1 MTTPQRQASMAAAER
16 STGASATGRETIL
29 PMSGRESIVPMSG
42 GEATV
47 SGPSI
52 HVIRARKLLLGGLAG
67 GLVAAVLSLVLFTVL
82 DGTRG
87 LASAAL
93 ASAMVLFFYGVGQLV
108 MVAFADAG
116 ARTLLAVSM
125 ASYTGRVVVL
135 GLVLLVYNK
144 NADAFP
150 ALWPMAIF
158 LTTIAVVVGWI
169 AVEIWVFN
177 RLRIGVYDTEYVS
190 PVPDEDQQ

>member
-16 STGASATGRETIL
+16 STGASATGRESIV
-29 PMSGRESIVPMSG
+29 PMSGRKSIVPMSG

-190 PVPDEDQQ
+190 PASDEDQQ

>member
-1 MTTPQRQASMAAAER
+1 
-16 STGASATGRETIL
+16 
-29 PMSGRESIVPMSG
+29 V
-42 GEATV
+42 V
-47 SGPSI
+47 
-52 HVIRARKLLLGGLAG
+52 RARKLLFG
-67 GLVAAVLSLVLFTVL
+67 GLVGGVGAAVLSMVLFTVL

-135 GLVLLVYNK
+135 GLVLLLYNRHTE
-144 NADAFP
+144 AFP
-150 ALWPMAIF
+150 DLWPMAIF
-158 LTTIAVVVGWI
+158 ITTIAVVAGWI
-169 AVEIWVFN
+169 AVEIWVFS
-177 RLRIGVYDTEYVS
+177 RLRIGVYDTEYAS
-190 PVPDEDQQ
+190 RPVEEDEQ

>member
-1 MTTPQRQASMAAAER
+1 MTSPHRPAPAAAAER
-16 STGASATGRETIL
+16 SPGASTSDSEA
-29 PMSGRESIVPMSG
+29 IVG
-42 GEATV
+42 
-47 SGPSI
+47 GPSI
-52 HVIRARKLLLGGLAG
+52 HVVRARRLLVG
-67 GLVAAVLSLVLFTVL
+67 GLVGGVAAAVLSLIVFTVL

-87 LASAAL
+87 LASAGL
-93 ASAMVLFFYGVGQLV
+93 AAVMVLFFYGVGQLV

-144 NADAFP
+144 NTDAFP

-158 LTTIAVVVGWI
+158 LTTVAVVVGWI
-169 AVEIWVFN
+169 VVEVWVFN

-190 PVPDEDQQ
+190 PDVDEDRP

>member
-1 MTTPQRQASMAAAER
+1 MTTPIGPATEAAPGSSSGPAAGGKR
-16 STGASATGRETIL
+16 STGAS
-29 PMSGRESIVPMSG
+29 
-42 GEATV
+42 

-52 HVIRARKLLLGGLAG
+52 HVRRARKLLLGGLVG
-67 GLVAAVLSLVLFTVL
+67 GVAAAVLSMVLFTIL

-87 LASAAL
+87 LASAVL

-116 ARTLLAVSM
+116 ARTLMAVSM

-144 NADAFP
+144 HRDAFP
-150 ALWPMAIF
+150 DLWPLAIF
-158 LTTIAVVVGWI
+158 ITTIAVVVGWI

-177 RLRIGVYDTEYVS
+177 RLRIDIYDTEYVS
-190 PVPDEDQQ
+190 PDVAEDEQ

>member
-1 MTTPQRQASMAAAER
+1 MTTPQRQAPAAAAER
-16 STGASATGRETIL
+16 SPDAPTTDS
-29 PMSGRESIVPMSG
+29 
-42 GEATV
+42 EATV

-52 HVIRARKLLLGGLAG
+52 HVLRARRLLVG
-67 GLVAAVLSLVLFTVL
+67 GLVGGGAAAVLALVLFTLL

-87 LASAAL
+87 LASAGL
-93 ASAMVLFFYGVGQLV
+93 AAAMVLFFYGVGQLV

-125 ASYTGRVVVL
+125 ASYTARVVVL

-158 LTTIAVVVGWI
+158 LTTVAVVTGWI
-169 AVEIWVFN
+169 LVEIWVFN
-177 RLRIGVYDTEYVS
+177 RLRIGAYDTEYVS
-190 PVPDEDQQ
+190 PTTDEDQQ

>member
-1 MTTPQRQASMAAAER
+1 MTTPSGPAATAAVTR
-16 STGASATGRETIL
+16 SRGAS
-29 PMSGRESIVPMSG
+29 
-42 GEATV
+42 

-52 HVIRARKLLLGGLAG
+52 HMVRARKLLVGGLVGGLA
-67 GLVAAVLSLVLFTVL
+67 AAVVSMVVFTLL

-93 ASAMVLFFYGVGQLV
+93 AAAMVLFFYGVGQLV

-135 GLVLLVYNK
+135 GLVLLLYSRHK
-144 NADAFP
+144 ELFP
-150 ALWPMAIF
+150 DLWPMAIF
-158 LTTIAVVVGWI
+158 VTTIAVVTGWI
-169 AVEIWVFN
+169 AVEIWVFS
-177 RLRIGVYDTEYVS
+177 RLRIGVYDTEYAS
-190 PVPDEDQQ
+190 PPVQEDQQ

>member
-1 MTTPQRQASMAAAER
+1 MTTPHELATTAAAER
-16 STGASATGRETIL
+16 STDAPVS
-29 PMSGRESIVPMSG
+29 
-42 GEATV
+42 GEARVT
-47 SGPSI
+47 GPSI
-52 HVIRARKLLLGGLAG
+52 HVIRARKLLFG
-67 GLVAAVLSLVLFTVL
+67 GLVGGVAATVVSLVLFTVL

-125 ASYTGRVVVL
+125 ASYTARVVVL
-135 GLVLLVYNK
+135 GLVLLVYN
-144 NADAFP
+144 NHTEAFP

-158 LTTIAVVVGWI
+158 ITTIIVVVGWI
-169 AVEIWVFN
+169 VVEIWVFN
-177 RLRIGVYDTEYVS
+177 RLRIGVYDTEYAS
-190 PVPDEDQQ
+190 PTVDEDEQ

>member
-1 MTTPQRQASMAAAER
+1 MTTPHRLATSAAAEP
-16 STGASATGRETIL
+16 SPDASVTTG
-29 PMSGRESIVPMSG
+29 ESPV
-42 GEATV
+42 T
-47 SGPSI
+47 GPSI
-52 HVIRARKLLLGGLAG
+52 HVIRARKLLFAGLTGGLA
-67 GLVAAVLSLVLFTVL
+67 ATVLSLVLFTVL

-87 LASAAL
+87 LDSAAL
-93 ASAMVLFFYGVGQLV
+93 AAAMVLFFYGVGQLV

-125 ASYTGRVVVL
+125 ASYTARVVIL
-135 GLVLLVYNK
+135 GLVLLVYNRHSE
-144 NADAFP
+144 AWP

-158 LTTIAVVVGWI
+158 VTTILVVTGWI

-190 PVPDEDQQ
+190 PATEEDQP

>member
-1 MTTPQRQASMAAAER
+1 MTTPQRQASTAAAER
-16 STGASATGRETIL
+16 SSGASASDRETDVAV
-29 PMSGRESIVPMSG
+29 SDSEG
-42 GEATV
+42 TV

-52 HVIRARKLLLGGLAG
+52 HVVRARKLLLGGLVG

-125 ASYTGRVVVL
+125 ASYTARVVVL

-144 NADAFP
+144 NAAAFP

-190 PVPDEDQQ
+190 PVSDEDQQ

>member
-1 MTTPQRQASMAAAER
+1 MT
-16 STGASATGRETIL
+16 
-29 PMSGRESIVPMSG
+29 
-42 GEATV
+42 
-47 SGPSI
+47 GPSI
-52 HVIRARKLLLGGLAG
+52 HVIRARKLLVGGLVGGLA
-67 GLVAAVLSLVLFTVL
+67 AAVLSLVLFTVL

-93 ASAMVLFFYGVGQLV
+93 AAAMVLFFYGVGQLV

-125 ASYTGRVVVL
+125 ASYTARVVVL

-144 NADAFP
+144 NAEAFP

-158 LTTIAVVVGWI
+158 LTTIARGDRAGSRSRSGCSTGCGSASTTPSTSRRPPTRTSSERRTARRAARPAAE
-169 AVEIWVFN
+169 AVAA
-177 RLRIGVYDTEYVS
+177 GC
-190 PVPDEDQQ
+190 

>member
-1 MTTPQRQASMAAAER
+1 M
-16 STGASATGRETIL
+16 
-29 PMSGRESIVPMSG
+29 
-42 GEATV
+42 
-47 SGPSI
+47 
-52 HVIRARKLLLGGLAG
+52 
-67 GLVAAVLSLVLFTVL
+67 VLFAVL

-125 ASYTGRVVVL
+125 ASYTARVVVL
-135 GLVLLVYNK
+135 GLVLLLYNK
-144 NADAFP
+144 HKEVFP
-150 ALWPMAIF
+150 ELWPMAIF
-158 LTTIAVVVGWI
+158 VTTIAVVAGWI
-169 AVEIWVFN
+169 AVEVWVFG

-190 PVPDEDQQ
+190 PPIEEDQQ